1 MQNKSCRNE
10 NVKWMSGNIL
20 GDRIRKDMNV
30 SKKLTSM
37 LHGHGHS
44 NIYMTRRH
52 VTIF

>member
-30 SKKLTSM
+30 SKNLTSM

-44 NIYMTRRH
+44 NIYMTRGH